1 MQCISLKWIC
11 RYSAARKHRHNL
23 LLLVEV
29 LQTLDEL
36 SKYYSVFVV
45 LLVPFDVI
53 IAELH

>member
-53 IAELH
+53 IAELY